1 MRQKKNW
8 KHIYIYI
15 NFTPRNRERAIDFYC
30 ENAGATAKEAAV
42 AVDKIYAKRKND
54 GRELKEA
61 WEWTPEGQQYM
72 LGRRMRITGISGCIF
87 SAVSFVGMLILAL
100 LTAKEVPIVESF
112 FFSAVIYCFMM
123 APVCLVFLVTFLSV
137 GIAGVRKMKKYDR
150 KDKAG
155 AVMAQSEVSV
165 DSGSVW

>member
-1 MRQKKNW
+1 MFETKEELET
-8 KHIYIYI
+8 YIYI
-15 NFTPRNRERAIDFYC
+15 NFTPRNRDRAIDFYC

-61 WEWTPEGQQYM
+61 WEWTP
-72 LGRRMRITGISGCIF
+72 
-87 SAVSFVGMLILAL
+87 
-100 LTAKEVPIVESF
+100 
-112 FFSAVIYCFMM
+112 
-123 APVCLVFLVTFLSV
+123 VCLVFLVTFLSV

-150 KDKAG
+150 KDKSG

-165 DSGSVW
+165 DTGSVW